1 MIKGTKNFWDLLGE
15 ILAVALI
22 VVYAVLILNANLNFI
37 PEGTILGILELIRT
51 YGSLVLIAVVGFEAL
66 ADRNIVI
73 KIIFILLIALIVV
86 FMFFPGTYANLIGL
100 VQK

>member
-1 MIKGTKNFWDLLGE
+1 MIKGTKSFWDLLGE
-15 ILAVALI
+15 VLAVALI
-22 VVYAVLILNANLNFI
+22 VVYAILILNANFTFI
-37 PEGTILGILELIRT
+37 PQGTLLGILELIRT

-66 ADRNIVI
+66 AERNFVI

-100 VQK
+100 VKK

>member
-22 VVYAVLILNANLNFI
+22 VVYAVLILNANLAFI
-37 PEGTILGILELIRT
+37 PQGTFLGILELIRT

-86 FMFFPGTYANLIGL
+86 FMFFPGTYTNLIGL

>member
-22 VVYAVLILNANLNFI
+22 VVYAVLILNANLAFI

-73 KIIFILLIALIVV
+73 KLIFILLIALIVV

>member
-22 VVYAVLILNANLNFI
+22 LVYAILIINANFTFI

-51 YGSLVLIAVVGFEAL
+51 YGSIALIGVVGFEAL
-66 ADRNIVI
+66 AERNFII
-73 KIIFILLIALIVV
+73 KIIFFLLIALIVV
-86 FMFFPGTYANLIGL
+86 FMFFPGTYSNLLGL
-100 VQK
+100 VKK

>member
-15 ILAVALI
+15 VLAVALI